1 MTRVLIVA
9 SSAVVRAGLAS
20 ILGQRSSIDLAGST
34 STLSGLVDRIE
45 TLAPDVVLVDFSIS
59 DNPVDGT
66 LPHLE
71 AGTDGPALVV
81 LAANP
86 NGETISHA
94 LRHGARAVLPRDA
107 RAEEIIAAVDA
118 AALGLVVLPA
128 ESAALLALPSAPSRT
143 APQPGVETLTP
154 RELEVLTMLAE
165 GMGNKQIARRLG
177 ISEHTVKFHVG
188 SILAKLGAGSRT
200 EAVTTGVRQGLIMV

>member
-9 SSAVVRAGLAS
+9 SSAVVRAGLVS
-20 ILGQRSSIDLAGST
+20 ILTDHAGIDLAGAT
-34 STLSGLVDRIE
+34 STVFGLVDQIE
-45 TLAPDVVLVDFSIS
+45 ALTPDVVLVDFAVSE
-59 DNPVDGT
+59 NPSEGT

-71 AGTDGPALVV
+71 AGAGGPALVV
-81 LAANP
+81 LAAEP
-86 NGETISHA
+86 DGETISHA

-107 RAEEIIAAVDA
+107 RAEEIIAAVA
-118 AALGLVVLPA
+118 GSALGLVVLPA
-128 ESAALLALPSAPSRT
+128 GSAALLALPAAPARP
-143 APQPGVETLTP
+143 AAQPGVETLTP
-154 RELEVLTMLAE
+154 RELEVLRMLAE
-165 GMGNKQIARRLG
+165 GTGNKQIARRLG